1 MTIILIIVM
10 DPFLSPEVPSSA
22 KVLRLVSLHHGVQ
35 TNGMPEVPTSPVMK
49 GNRLSSIWRAGGR
62 LNHMRARRR
71 HVRLEEIPESAYP
84 VILELS
90 QGSNFIVLKEKVSGK
105 IRDSY
110 LVQFPDS
117 REALVQE
124 ERIRELYDGTCVFLG
139 RREDRD
145 SGGKG
150 SGGRRG
156 VFRDVFA
163 RVSAFQWKSGL
174 ASSLLING
182 LTFAAALGMMVSHRY
197 VLGQAEGPSLV
208 VPVMGVLLAAA
219 VTLGIMKLRGAVRG
233 GRVPS
238 ALVDLCFIP
247 LFGAA
252 VFSISGWSALP
263 FLGVAGLV
271 FSGLLLSN
279 RLGRTPSLVRNV
291 RPAILTLTFT
301 GAALGAWW
309 LVAVGLLNPS
319 LMAGMIVT
327 GTCFVNLFIESD
339 VLIQELRLAAFA

>member
-1 MTIILIIVM
+1 MVIMLVIIM
-10 DPFLSPEVPSSA
+10 DPFLSPELPSSA
-22 KVLRLVSLHHGVQ
+22 KVLRLVSLHHGLQ
-35 TNGMPEVPTSPVMK
+35 PNGMPEVPTSPVMK

-62 LNHMRARRR
+62 LNHMQARRR
-71 HVRLEEIPESAYP
+71 HVRLEEIPESAFP

-90 QGSNFIVLKEKVSGK
+90 QGSNFIVLKEKISGK

-124 ERIRELYDGTCVFLG
+124 ERIREIYDGTCVFLS
-139 RREDRD
+139 RREDRN

-150 SGGRRG
+150 TGGRRG
-156 VFRDVFA
+156 VLRNVFA
-163 RVSAFQWKSGL
+163 RMSVFQWKSGL

-182 LTFAAALGMMVSHRY
+182 FTFAAALGMMVSHRF
-197 VLGQAEGPSLV
+197 VLGRAEGPSVV
-208 VPVMGVLLAAA
+208 VPVMSVLLAAA
-219 VTLGIMKLRGAVRG
+219 VAIGIMKLRGAVRG
-233 GRVPS
+233 GQLPS
-238 ALVDLCFIP
+238 ALGDLCFIP
-247 LFGAA
+247 FFGAA

-263 FLGVAGLV
+263 FLWVAGLV

-279 RLGRTPSLVRNV
+279 RLGGAPSLVRHV

-301 GAALGAWW
+301 GAAFGAWW
-309 LVAVGLLNPS
+309 LVAVGLLNPAM
-319 LMAGMIVT
+319 MAGMIVT